1 MSEPYLFGRNL
12 TGRAAVFNE
21 KIKEDTFSI
30 NRRGFDFGIGFAA
43 ANDYY
48 HRVGYELSQ
57 SKTTEKSSKAQSIT
71 GENGKTILKS
81 AVSYTFGQDRLDNRL
96 DPSEGSLIE
105 LAQEVAGLG
114 GDAQFYRAV
123 ATAAYYK
130 PVLFNSYFFGVKGR
144 AGQVSGLGEKVTQSQ
159 RFFLGGRRVRGFDS
173 SGIGPRDLGSNAAVG
188 GNTVMN
194 GSFEVVSRAGISKD
208 LNMRWTVFSDFGSVW
223 GTDYPSGVRGANDS
237 SIRTSL
243 GAGLLWDTFIGPMSF
258 YWAKPTAKKSY
269 DQTKTFQFTIGTR
282 L

>member
-1 MSEPYLFGRNL
+1 M
-12 TGRAAVFNE
+12 FNE

-30 NRRGFDFGIGFAA
+30 NRRGFDFGIGFSAA
-43 ANDYY
+43 DDFY

-57 SKTTEKSSKAQSIT
+57 SKTTEKSSKAQSVT

-81 AVSYTFGQDRLDNRL
+81 AVSYTVGQDKLDNRA

-105 LAQEVAGLG
+105 LAQEVAGVG
-114 GDAQFYRAV
+114 GDAQFYKVIAS
-123 ATAAYYK
+123 AAYYQ

-144 AGQVSGLGEKVTQSQ
+144 VGQVSGLGEKVTQSQ
-159 RFFLGGRRVRGFDS
+159 RFFLGGRSVRGFDS

-188 GNTVMN
+188 GNTLMN

-223 GTDYPSGVRGANDS
+223 GTDYPGGVRGANDS